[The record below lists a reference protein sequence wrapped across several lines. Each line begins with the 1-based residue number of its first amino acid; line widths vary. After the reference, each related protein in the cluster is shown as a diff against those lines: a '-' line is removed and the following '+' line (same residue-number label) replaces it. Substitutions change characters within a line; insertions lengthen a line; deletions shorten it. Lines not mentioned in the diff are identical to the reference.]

1 MKLPNEARCI
11 ISCICVSGSG
21 GGGGK
26 RGKRRALRPSI
37 VPTTA
42 KAYLDGL
49 QIAVGEGHDVPAQ
62 TCRECKAAARVG
74 GEEGECYERKSQR
87 GNEHVAAARDARRRV
102 SEERQAFVGHNSA
115 QHLNR
120 RGGGFNGGGSSSS
133 SGSGGGS
140 GGRKWSN
147 GTHQGSAR
155 ACKRGVHN
163 RKAVVKILGDAVDD
177 EEAM

>member
-1 MKLPNEARCI
+1 M
-11 ISCICVSGSG
+11 
-21 GGGGK
+21 
-26 RGKRRALRPSI
+26 
-37 VPTTA
+37 PTTA

-49 QIAVGEGHDVPAQ
+49 QIAVGEGHDAPAQ
-62 TCRECKAAARVG
+62 TCRECKAAARVD

-115 QHLNR
+115 QHLYR
-120 RGGGFNGGGSSSS
+120 RGGGFNGGGGSSS
-133 SGSGGGS
+133 SG

-147 GTHQGSAR
+147 GTQGSAR

-163 RKAVVKILGDAVDD
+163 RKAVVKILRDAVDD
-177 EEAM
+177 EEAI